1 MEIPISAKVSCAA
14 GECGDVACLLVN
26 PATKQVTHVVVK
38 ERGFLGQERIVPIEF
53 VEESFPDKISLHL
66 APENLRHMENF
77 NEIEYVSGKGTFD
90 GQLVEQ
96 YFSQPFVIP
105 DYDAED
111 EHYYTH
117 VENIPP
123 GELAI
128 HTGAEVYAH
137 DGLIGKVDG
146 FLISAVDDKIS
157 HLVMR
162 EGHLWG
168 RRHITIPVTAIER
181 IDPDGIHLTLN
192 KAAVGKQPSAPVHYL
207 QMHL

>member
-1 MEIPISAKVSCAA
+1 M
-14 GECGDVACLLVN
+14 
-26 PATKQVTHVVVK
+26 
-38 ERGFLGQERIVPIEF
+38 
-53 VEESFPDKISLHL
+53 
-66 APENLRHMENF
+66 
-77 NEIEYVSGKGTFD
+77 
-90 GQLVEQ
+90 EQ

-128 HTGAEVYAH
+128 HTGTEVYAR

-146 FLISAVDDKIS
+146 FLVSVADDKIS

-168 RRHITIPVTAIER
+168 QRNIAIPVTAIES
-181 IDPDGIHLTLN
+181 IALDSIHLTLD
-192 KAAVGKQPSAPVHYL
+192 KAAVAKQPAAPAHLL